1 MNSDTPK
8 QRLQHRQVE
17 EQTAEQQQTTGQQAG
32 LAFDS
37 VEELLRYDNLQTT
50 PPPAIAERL
59 KISLEQEPK
68 PKRPWWQRLFAGR
81 ASE

>member
-1 MNSDTPK
+1 MDSDTPK
-8 QRLQHRQVE
+8 QRLQQRQAE
-17 EQTAEQQQTTGQQAG
+17 EQTAEQQQTTGQQTG

-37 VEELLRYDNLQTT
+37 VEGLLRYDNLQTI

-59 KISLEQEPK
+59 KLSLEQEPG
-68 PKRPWWQRLFAGR
+68 PKRSWWQRLFAGR

>member
-8 QRLQHRQVE
+8 QRFQQRQAE
-17 EQTAEQQQTTGQQAG
+17 EQTAEQQQTNGQQAG

-37 VEELLRYDNLQTT
+37 VEELLRYDNLQTS
-50 PPPAIAERL
+50 PPSSIAERL

-68 PKRPWWQRLFAGR
+68 PKRSWWQRLFAGR
-81 ASE
+81 APE